1 MSNNNVQSNDEPKAY
16 HDVMDA
22 TDAILD
28 RWADGENLS
37 AENEKEATD
46 ETPEEETIEETSSD
60 TNEDEEQDYEEVEE
74 TDEDPDTNDEA
85 QDQDEPEADEEEDE
99 TEVLLSDDTLVEIS
113 VDGEVQQAS
122 LADLKRL
129 HGQEASLTRKS
140 QEVAAKRK
148 EAEEATGKAHL
159 SYQKLLERAEARMKP
174 YQEVDMLV
182 ASRQMSTEDFAAFR
196 RESQEA
202 EKDLKFLK
210 EEANAFYQDAQA
222 QQQKQVQEAATEC
235 IKVLK
240 NDLPDWG
247 DELYNSIRTYAVSQ
261 GLPQEQV
268 DQYVDPQ
275 VIKILNKARLYDQT
289 KATAQTKKAKAK
301 VIKVKNTARRVLKT
315 TKAPKTDADRNVQ
328 RQRKAQDKLRN
339 NPSRTGDLDDIADAL
354 LSRWER

>member
-1 MSNNNVQSNDEPKAY
+1 MSNVQSNDEPKAF
-16 HDVMDA
+16 HDIMDA

-37 AENEKEATD
+37 AENDKEATD
-46 ETPEEETIEETSSD
+46 VTPEEETIEETSSD
-60 TNEDEEQDYEEVEE
+60 TNEDEEQDLSEEVEAE
-74 TDEDPDTNDEA
+74 EDPDTSEYDTEEE
-85 QDQDEPEADEEEDE
+85 DEPKENEEDDE
-99 TEVLLSDDTLVEIS
+99 TEVLLSDDTLVEIQ

-140 QEVAAKRK
+140 
-148 EAEEATGKAHL
+148 EEAAGKAHL

-174 YQEVDMLV
+174 YAEVDMLV

-196 RESQEA
+196 REAQEA

-222 QQQKQVQEAATEC
+222 QQQKQVQQAATEC

-301 VIKVKNTARRVLKT
+301 VIKAKNTTRRVLKT
-315 TKAPKTDADRNVQ
+315 TKAPKTDADRNAQ
-328 RQRKAQDKLRN
+328 RQRKAQDKLRR

>member
-1 MSNNNVQSNDEPKAY
+1 M
-16 HDVMDA
+16 
-22 TDAILD
+22 
-28 RWADGENLS
+28 
-37 AENEKEATD
+37 
-46 ETPEEETIEETSSD
+46 
-60 TNEDEEQDYEEVEE
+60 
-74 TDEDPDTNDEA
+74 
-85 QDQDEPEADEEEDE
+85 
-99 TEVLLSDDTLVEIS
+99 VEIS
-113 VDGEVQQAS
+113 VDGEVKQAS
-122 LADLKRL
+122 LKDLKRL

-148 EAEEATGKAHL
+148 EAEDALGKAHI

-174 YQEVDMLV
+174 YAEVDMLV

-202 EKDLKFLK
+202 EKDLKFLQ
-210 EEANAFYQDAQA
+210 EESNAFYQEAQA

-247 DELYNSIRTYAVSQ
+247 DELYNDIRNYAVSQ

-289 KATAQTKKAKAK
+289 KATAETKKAKAK
-301 VIKVKNTARRVLKT
+301 VIKTKQSKGRVLKAKKSPST
-315 TKAPKTDADRNVQ
+315 RSDDQRAKQQKARE
-328 RQRKAQDKLRN
+328 RLR
-339 NPSRTGDLDDIADAL
+339 SSTDLDDVTEAL
-354 LSRWER
+354 MARWER

>member
-1 MSNNNVQSNDEPKAY
+1 MSNVQNREATQPTAY
-16 HDVMDA
+16 DDLSDA
-22 TDAILD
+22 ADAILD
-28 RWADGENLS
+28 RWADGEDLS
-37 AENEKEATD
+37 ADNEELEATD
-46 ETPEEETIEETSSD
+46 EPSNEETEEDTSD
-60 TNEDEEQDYEEVEE
+60 TQDDEEQDYEEVEE
-74 TDEDPDTNDEA
+74 TDEDPDNDDTE
-85 QDQDEPEADEEEDE
+85 DPDEPETEEEDDE
-99 TEVLLSDDTLVEIS
+99 TEVLLSDDTMVEIS
-113 VDGEVQQAS
+113 VDGEVKQAS
-122 LADLKRL
+122 LKDLKRL

-148 EAEEATGKAHL
+148 EAEDALGKAHI

-174 YQEVDMLV
+174 YAEVDMLV

-202 EKDLKFLK
+202 EKDLKFLQ
-210 EEANAFYQDAQA
+210 EESNAFYKDAQA

-247 DELYNSIRTYAVSQ
+247 DELYNDIRNYAVSQ

-289 KATAQTKKAKAK
+289 KATAETKKAKAK
-301 VIKVKNTARRVLKT
+301 VIKTKQSKGRVLKAKKSPST
-315 TKAPKTDADRNVQ
+315 RSDDQRAKQQKARE
-328 RQRKAQDKLRN
+328 RLR
-339 NPSRTGDLDDIADAL
+339 SSTDLDDVTDAL
-354 LSRWER
+354 MARWER

>member
-1 MSNNNVQSNDEPKAY
+1 MSNVQNREATQPTAY
-16 HDVMDA
+16 DDLSDA
-22 TDAILD
+22 ADAILD
-28 RWADGENLS
+28 RWADGEDLS
-37 AENEKEATD
+37 ADNEELEATD
-46 ETPEEETIEETSSD
+46 EPSNEETEEDTSD
-60 TNEDEEQDYEEVEE
+60 TQDDEEQDYEEVEE
-74 TDEDPDTNDEA
+74 TDEDPDNDDTE
-85 QDQDEPEADEEEDE
+85 DPDEPETEEEEDE
-99 TEVLLSDDTLVEIS
+99 TEVLLSDDTMVEIS
-113 VDGEVQQAS
+113 VDGEVKQAS
-122 LADLKRL
+122 LKDLKRL

-148 EAEEATGKAHL
+148 EAEDALGKAHI

-174 YQEVDMLV
+174 YAEVDMLV

-202 EKDLKFLK
+202 EKDLKFLQ
-210 EEANAFYQDAQA
+210 EESNAFYKDAQA

-247 DELYNSIRTYAVSQ
+247 DELYNDIRNYAVSQ

-289 KATAQTKKAKAK
+289 KATAETKKAKAK
-301 VIKVKNTARRVLKT
+301 VIKTKQSKGRVLKAKKSPST
-315 TKAPKTDADRNVQ
+315 RSDDQRAKQQKARE
-328 RQRKAQDKLRN
+328 RLR
-339 NPSRTGDLDDIADAL
+339 SSTDLDDVTDAL
-354 LSRWER
+354 MARWER

>member
-1 MSNNNVQSNDEPKAY
+1 MSNVQNREATQPTAY
-16 HDVMDA
+16 DDLSDA
-22 TDAILD
+22 ADAILD
-28 RWADGENLS
+28 RWADGEDLS
-37 AENEKEATD
+37 DNNEELEATD
-46 ETPEEETIEETSSD
+46 EPSNEETEEDTSD
-60 TNEDEEQDYEEVEE
+60 TQDDEEQDYEEVEE
-74 TDEDPDTNDEA
+74 TDEDPDNDDTE
-85 QDQDEPEADEEEDE
+85 DQDEPETEEEDDE
-99 TEVLLSDDTLVEIS
+99 TEVLLSDETMVEIS
-113 VDGEVQQAS
+113 VDGEVKQAS
-122 LADLKRL
+122 LKDLKRL

-148 EAEEATGKAHL
+148 EAEDALGKAHI

-174 YQEVDMLV
+174 YAEVDMLV

-202 EKDLKFLK
+202 EKDLKFLQ
-210 EEANAFYQDAQA
+210 EESNAFYKDAQA

-247 DELYNSIRTYAVSQ
+247 DELYNDIRNYAVSQ

-289 KATAQTKKAKAK
+289 KATAETKKAKAK
-301 VIKVKNTARRVLKT
+301 VIKTKQSKGRVLKAKKSPST
-315 TKAPKTDADRNVQ
+315 RSDDQRAKQQKARE
-328 RQRKAQDKLRN
+328 RLR
-339 NPSRTGDLDDIADAL
+339 SSTDLDDVTEAL
-354 LSRWER
+354 MARWER